1 MDRQGQGAYIPQE
14 LLKELSKAGNRL
26 LIGIP
31 CERVEGER
39 RLALT
44 PEAVDMLTGRG
55 HRVLVEAGA
64 GLGINY
70 SDNHYA
76 EAGAEIVATPAE
88 VYQADIILKIL
99 PPLTAEVMMM
109 KPRTTL
115 FSTVQFNN
123 FPHEAF
129 ELMMA
134 KRITAIAYELLAD
147 DRQRCPVLN
156 VISEIEGTASITIA
170 SELLSNTQGGKGIL
184 LGGIPGVSPTEVVII
199 GAGNAGTVATRAAMA
214 LGASVKVFDDDI
226 NKLRTIQQVL
236 GQGLFTSTFHPN
248 VLQNAFR
255 SADVVIGAMRYI
267 NTRHR
272 YIIAEDMIRIMKRGA
287 LVIDLRVNQ
296 GGCFETTC
304 CLSPSDPA
312 VFEQYGVLHYCR
324 QNISNRVAR
333 TTSMA
338 LSNIFVPMLFQLG
351 EAGAVPGM
359 VKSSLTETGEK
370 AYHHHKDFHEKMVL
384 AVLKGLNVEETE
396 ALTTALTKLQE
407 FFRNYQV

>member
-1 MDRQGQGAYIPQE
+1 MISEDMEKAADKQMQAGYIPQE
-14 LLKELSKAGNRL
+14 LLKEIGKIANRL
-26 LIGIP
+26 VIGIP
-31 CERVEGER
+31 RERKDDER

-44 PEAVDMLTGRG
+44 PEAVDMLTDCG

-70 SDNHYA
+70 SDNHFS

-99 PPLTAEVMMM
+99 PPLAAEVALMR
-109 KPRTTL
+109 PRTLL
-115 FSTVQFNN
+115 FSMIQLNLFASET
-123 FPHEAF
+123 F

-134 KRITAIAYELLAD
+134 KRINAVAYELLAD
-147 DRQRCPVLN
+147 NLQRCPVLN

-199 GAGNAGTVATRAAMA
+199 GAGNAGTVAARAALA

-236 GQGLFTSTFHPN
+236 GQGLFTSNFHPN
-248 VLQNAFR
+248 VLHNAFR

-267 NTRHR
+267 NVHR
-272 YIIAEDMIRIMKRGA
+272 RYVIAEELVRTMKRGA
-287 LVIDLRVNQ
+287 LVIDLRMSQ

-304 CLSPSDPA
+304 CLGGADPN
-312 VFEQYGVLHYCR
+312 VFEQYGVLHYCKP
-324 QNISNRVAR
+324 NISNRVAR

-338 LSNIFVPMLFQLG
+338 FSNIFVGMLLSLG
-351 EAGAVPGM
+351 DAGSFPGLIKTDNGFRSGVYM
-359 VKSSLTETGEK
+359 YSGKPVNSYVANHFHLSANSLDLYLS
-370 AYHHHKDFHEKMVL
+370 AF
-384 AVLKGLNVEETE
+384 
-396 ALTTALTKLQE
+396 
-407 FFRNYQV
+407 

>member
-1 MDRQGQGAYIPQE
+1 MTVGKQGQGVYIPQE
-14 LLKELSKAGNRL
+14 LLKELSKVNNRL

-31 CERVEGER
+31 CERVEDER

-44 PEAVDMLTGRG
+44 PEAVDMLTDRG
-55 HRVLVEAGA
+55 HHVLVETGA

-70 SDNHYA
+70 SDNHYS

-88 VYQADIILKIL
+88 VYQADVILKIL
-99 PPLTAEVMMM
+99 PPLAAEVAMM
-109 KPRTTL
+109 KQRATL
-115 FSTVQFNN
+115 FSTVQFNV
-123 FPHEAF
+123 FSQEAF

-134 KRITAIAYELLAD
+134 KRVTAIAYELLAD
-147 DRQRCPVLN
+147 ETQCCPVLN
-156 VISEIEGTASITIA
+156 VISEIEGTASISIA

-199 GAGNAGTVATRAAMA
+199 GAGNAGTVAARAAMA

-267 NTRHR
+267 NSRHR
-272 YIIAEDMIRIMKRGA
+272 YIIAEDMIRTMKRGA
-287 LVIDLRVNQ
+287 LVIDLRINQ

-304 CLSPSDPA
+304 CLCPSDPA
-312 VFEQYGVLHYCR
+312 IFEQYGVLHYCK
-324 QNISNRVAR
+324 QNISNYVAR

-351 EAGAVPGM
+351 DAGAVQGM
-359 VKSSLTETGEK
+359 VKSDPGFKSGVYMYCGK
-370 AYHHHKDFHEKMVL
+370 PVNNYVSNRF
-384 AVLKGLNVEETE
+384 GLSSNNIDLYLS
-396 ALTTALTKLQE
+396 A
-407 FFRNYQV
+407 F

>member
-1 MDRQGQGAYIPQE
+1 
-14 LLKELSKAGNRL
+14 
-26 LIGIP
+26 
-31 CERVEGER
+31 
-39 RLALT
+39 
-44 PEAVDMLTGRG
+44 
-55 HRVLVEAGA
+55 
-64 GLGINY
+64 
-70 SDNHYA
+70 
-76 EAGAEIVATPAE
+76 
-88 VYQADIILKIL
+88 
-99 PPLTAEVMMM
+99 MM

-359 VKSSLTETGEK
+359 VKSDPGFKNGVYMYCGKPVNNYVSNR
-370 AYHHHKDFHEKMVL
+370 F
-384 AVLKGLNVEETE
+384 GLSSNNIDLYLS
-396 ALTTALTKLQE
+396 A
-407 FFRNYQV
+407 F

>member
-272 YIIAEDMIRIMKRGA
+272 YIIAEDMIRIIKRGA

-359 VKSSLTETGEK
+359 VKSDPGFKNGVYMYCGKPVNNYVSNR
-370 AYHHHKDFHEKMVL
+370 F
-384 AVLKGLNVEETE
+384 GLSSNNIDLYLS
-396 ALTTALTKLQE
+396 A
-407 FFRNYQV
+407 F

>member
-99 PPLTAEVMMM
+99 PPFTAEVMMM

-115 FSTVQFNN
+115 LSTVQFNN

-359 VKSSLTETGEK
+359 VKSDPGFKNGVYMYCGKPVNNYVSNR
-370 AYHHHKDFHEKMVL
+370 F
-384 AVLKGLNVEETE
+384 GLSSNNIDLYLS
-396 ALTTALTKLQE
+396 A
-407 FFRNYQV
+407 F

>member
-14 LLKELSKAGNRL
+14 LLKGLSKAGNRL

-55 HRVLVEAGA
+55 HRVLVEVGA

-70 SDNHYA
+70 SDNHYS

-99 PPLTAEVMMM
+99 PPFTAEVMMM

-359 VKSSLTETGEK
+359 VKSDPGFKNGVYMYCGKPVNNYVSNR
-370 AYHHHKDFHEKMVL
+370 F
-384 AVLKGLNVEETE
+384 GLSSNNIDLYLS
-396 ALTTALTKLQE
+396 A
-407 FFRNYQV
+407 F

>member
-1 MDRQGQGAYIPQE
+1 MDRQGLGAYIPQE
-14 LLKELSKAGNRL
+14 LLKEISKASNRL

-44 PEAVDMLTGRG
+44 PEAVDMLIGRG

-70 SDNHYA
+70 SDNHYS

-115 FSTVQFNN
+115 FSTVQFNT
-123 FPHEAF
+123 FSHEAF

-147 DRQRCPVLN
+147 DMQRCPVLN

-184 LGGIPGVSPTEVVII
+184 LGGIPGVSPTEVVVI

-267 NTRHR
+267 NTRRR
-272 YIIAEDMIRIMKRGA
+272 YIIAEDMIRLMKRVGHRPPDQPGR
-287 LVIDLRVNQ
+287 LFRDDLLPLSFRS
-296 GGCFETTC
+296 GCFR
-304 CLSPSDPA
+304 A
-312 VFEQYGVLHYCR
+312 VWRVALLHAEHQQPCGAYHFDGAEQYLRPDAFPAGRCRCRAGDDQERSGVQERSLYVLR
-324 QNISNRVAR
+324 KAR
-333 TTSMA
+333 
-338 LSNIFVPMLFQLG
+338 
-351 EAGAVPGM
+351 
-359 VKSSLTETGEK
+359 
-370 AYHHHKDFHEKMVL
+370 
-384 AVLKGLNVEETE
+384 
-396 ALTTALTKLQE
+396 
-407 FFRNYQV
+407 

>member
-99 PPLTAEVMMM
+99 PPFTAEVMMM

-304 CLSPSDPA
+304 CLSPSDPV

-359 VKSSLTETGEK
+359 VKSDPGFKNGVYMYCGKPVNNYVSNR
-370 AYHHHKDFHEKMVL
+370 F
-384 AVLKGLNVEETE
+384 GLSSNNIDLYLS
-396 ALTTALTKLQE
+396 A
-407 FFRNYQV
+407 F

>member
-1 MDRQGQGAYIPQE
+1 MTVGKQGQGVYIPQE
-14 LLKELSKAGNRL
+14 LLKELSKVNNRL

-31 CERVEGER
+31 CERVEDER

-44 PEAVDMLTGRG
+44 PEAVDMLTDRG
-55 HRVLVEAGA
+55 HHVLVETGA

-70 SDNHYA
+70 SDNHYS

-88 VYQADIILKIL
+88 VYQADVILKIL
-99 PPLTAEVMMM
+99 PPLAAEVAMM
-109 KPRTTL
+109 KQRATL
-115 FSTVQFNN
+115 FSTVQFNV
-123 FPHEAF
+123 FSQEAF
-129 ELMMA
+129 ELVMA

-147 DRQRCPVLN
+147 ETQCCPVLN
-156 VISEIEGTASITIA
+156 VISEIEGTASISIA

-199 GAGNAGTVATRAAMA
+199 GAGNAGTVAARAAMA

-267 NTRHR
+267 NSRHR
-272 YIIAEDMIRIMKRGA
+272 YIIAEDMIRTMKRGA
-287 LVIDLRVNQ
+287 LVIDLRINQ

-304 CLSPSDPA
+304 CLCPSDPA
-312 VFEQYGVLHYCR
+312 IFEQYGVLHYCK
-324 QNISNRVAR
+324 QNISNYVAR

-351 EAGAVPGM
+351 DAGAVQGM
-359 VKSSLTETGEK
+359 VKSDPGFKSGVYMYCGK
-370 AYHHHKDFHEKMVL
+370 PVNNYVSNRF
-384 AVLKGLNVEETE
+384 GLSSNNIDLYLS
-396 ALTTALTKLQE
+396 A
-407 FFRNYQV
+407 F

>member
-14 LLKELSKAGNRL
+14 LLKEPSKAGNRL

-359 VKSSLTETGEK
+359 VKSDPGFKNGVYMYCGKPVNNYVSNR
-370 AYHHHKDFHEKMVL
+370 F
-384 AVLKGLNVEETE
+384 GLSSNNIDLYLS
-396 ALTTALTKLQE
+396 A
-407 FFRNYQV
+407 F

>member
-359 VKSSLTETGEK
+359 VKSDPGFKNGVYMYCGKPVNNYVSNR
-370 AYHHHKDFHEKMVL
+370 F
-384 AVLKGLNVEETE
+384 GLSSNNIDLYLS
-396 ALTTALTKLQE
+396 A
-407 FFRNYQV
+407 F

>member
-1 MDRQGQGAYIPQE
+1 
-14 LLKELSKAGNRL
+14 
-26 LIGIP
+26 
-31 CERVEGER
+31 
-39 RLALT
+39 
-44 PEAVDMLTGRG
+44 
-55 HRVLVEAGA
+55 
-64 GLGINY
+64 
-70 SDNHYA
+70 
-76 EAGAEIVATPAE
+76 
-88 VYQADIILKIL
+88 
-99 PPLTAEVMMM
+99 
-109 KPRTTL
+109 
-115 FSTVQFNN
+115 
-123 FPHEAF
+123 
-129 ELMMA
+129 MA
-134 KRITAIAYELLAD
+134 KRITAVAYELLAD
-147 DRQRCPVLN
+147 DKQRCPVLN

-287 LVIDLRVNQ
+287 LVIDLRINQ

-304 CLSPSDPA
+304 CLCPSDPA

-338 LSNIFVPMLFQLG
+338 LSNIFVP
-351 EAGAVPGM
+351 V
-359 VKSSLTETGEK
+359 SYTHLTLPTK
-370 AYHHHKDFHEKMVL
+370 A
-384 AVLKGLNVEETE
+384 
-396 ALTTALTKLQE
+396 
-407 FFRNYQV
+407 